1 MSNQPRGGR
10 VNAVQKGDRFIWG
23 DENHP
28 AAVQVTITRVAR
40 DGSWADILCTTGGAT
55 FWSKRQRLP
64 FPATF
69 RRVVGGCPMSTHL
82 AQRAEARYAS
92 EVDTERALRLL
103 RALGDTGDQVADRL
117 RTLGITGGQRLS
129 HICPVAQYM
138 AACRVPCFIGDTVF
152 ALAGHPDTWLPLPEP
167 VIRFV
172 WQFDAGI
179 HLDLIDGGPA

>member
-1 MSNQPRGGR
+1 VTTTTQP
-10 VNAVQKGDRFIWG
+10 DM
-23 DENHP
+23 
-28 AAVQVTITRVAR
+28 AALTEQVVAR
-40 DGSWADILCTTGGAT
+40 FAAELAEAG
-55 FWSKRQRLP
+55 
-64 FPATF
+64 PAQLE
-69 RRVVGGCPMSTHL
+69 HL

-92 EVDTERALRLL
+92 DLGRRMRAMVDTERALRLL